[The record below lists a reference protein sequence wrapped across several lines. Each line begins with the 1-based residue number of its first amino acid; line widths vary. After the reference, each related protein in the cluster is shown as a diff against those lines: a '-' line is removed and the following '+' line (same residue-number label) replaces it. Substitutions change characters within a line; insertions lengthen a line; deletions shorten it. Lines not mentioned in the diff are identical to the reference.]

1 MRKIQ
6 IRLTPRVI
14 AFLVILSLAASV
26 FSVPR
31 DSTMDAVVSSN
42 PVTETWVEDEAVAG
56 DFTYN
61 KQCTIPSDISDGLG
75 GKSGVGR
82 SDYSENSAIATAY
95 NKAAKK
101 VSSRWRAVY
110 DKWSG
115 EVSLQRSNG
124 KKGKKIRWTEHYAF
138 DGPSH
143 CANYER

>member
-1 MRKIQ
+1 MRKIR

-14 AFLVILSLAASV
+14 SVLVILSLTASV

-42 PVTETWVEDEAVAG
+42 PVTETWVEVEAVAG

-61 KQCTIPSDISDGLG
+61 KTCTIPSDISDGLG
-75 GKSGVGR
+75 GKTGVGR
-82 SDYSENSAIATAY
+82 SNRSEASAIATAF

-101 VSSRWRAVY
+101 VSSRWRALY
-110 DKWSG
+110 DSWSG
-115 EVSLQRSNG
+115 EVTIQRHNG
-124 KKGKKIRWTEHYAF
+124 KKGRKSRWTPIYHF

-143 CANYER
+143 CEDYER